1 VNHKRDWGEVGLRKG
16 FRDWLLKQIV
26 IMDWKKI
33 YKNYGIVN
41 CGILNVSP
49 REAFE
54 LVKKGALIIDVRE
67 ENLRSFKSF
76 DVSGLVYFPK
86 SKLVEEYDNLP
97 SDRYMIF
104 ADTVGLRS
112 KEVVIFLKE
121 KGFEK
126 IANMAGGIVDWERD
140 GLPLTTDITTRLSGS
155 CICQLKPREGR
166 KREK

>member
-1 VNHKRDWGEVGLRKG
+1 MTNILKG
-16 FRDWLLKQIV
+16 
-26 IMDWKKI
+26 
-33 YKNYGIVN
+33 YGIVSS
-41 CGILNVSP
+41 GILNVSP

-54 LVKKGALIIDVRE
+54 LVKKGALIVDVRE

-76 DVSGLVYFPK
+76 DVPEVVCFPK
-86 SKLVEEYDNLP
+86 SKLTEEYENLP

-112 KEVVIFLKE
+112 KETVIFMKE

-140 GLPLTTDITTRLSGS
+140 RLPLTTDITARLSGS
-155 CICQLKPREGR
+155 CMCQLKPREA
-166 KREK
+166 KKKLA